1 MITLSL
7 DDILNNTKK
16 SKGFYK
22 WWGSGFGEKKK
33 RNGASYLERREIF
46 YRFNILDNLK
56 PSFFCFYTFGV
67 RRSIGV
73 LWGLQRTSDTYS
85 MKTK

>member
-16 SKGFYK
+16 KLWFLQVVGVWF
-22 WWGSGFGEKKK
+22 WREKK

-73 LWGLQRTSDTYS
+73 LDSENLPGPVQSP
-85 MKTK
+85 KV